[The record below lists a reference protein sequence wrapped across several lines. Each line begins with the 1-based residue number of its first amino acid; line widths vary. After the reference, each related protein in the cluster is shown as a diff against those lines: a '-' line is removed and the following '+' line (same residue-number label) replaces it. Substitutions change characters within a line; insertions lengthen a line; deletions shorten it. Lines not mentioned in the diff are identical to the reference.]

1 MLDIKTHIDPVKG
14 FRVAGIHGGLKADNA
29 LDMALIF
36 SDRPCA
42 TGGVFTTN
50 RVKAAPVLL
59 CQQRLKDGAGNIR
72 AVFVNTKCANAATGA
87 TGLANAQKVT
97 EWIAEHAQVRPE
109 QVLMLSTGV
118 IGTQLPMNKIEP
130 ATEQVFKALGQNWDN
145 AARGI
150 MTTDTRP
157 KLASV
162 RVLTASGEYTIA
174 GIAKGAGMIA
184 PNMATMLGV
193 IVTDAKMNPAQAQS
207 LITSASQLTFN
218 RIVIDGDTSTN
229 DAVILMA
236 SGASGV
242 SLDSATDM
250 VQFQQALIAVCAS
263 LAKAV
268 VRDGE
273 GATKFIT
280 LDIRGAASDADA
292 HAIGNTIAASPL
304 VKTAFFG
311 NDANWGRIIAAAGRA
326 GVEFNPDR
334 ARLHMVKG
342 ETVAR
347 DDQGNEQ
354 LGLLLFE
361 KGMPTKY
368 KEADATATIKE
379 QTIYVTLDCG
389 VGNGRAIVWTC
400 DLSHDYV
407 DINGSYRS

>member
-1 MLDIKTHIDPVKG
+1 MLDVKLTIDPVKG

-29 LDMALIF
+29 LDIALIV

-42 TGGVFTTN
+42 TGAVFTTN

-59 CQQRLKDGAGNIR
+59 CQQRLKDGAGGIR

-87 TGLANAQKVT
+87 TGLSNAQKVT
-97 EWIAEHAQVRPE
+97 EWVAEKAQIKPE

-118 IGTQLPMNKIEP
+118 IGTQLPMSKIEP
-130 ATEQVFKALGQNWDN
+130 AVEQAYKALGQNWN
-145 AARGI
+145 NTAQAI

-157 KLASV
+157 KMASV
-162 RVLTASGEYTIA
+162 LIRTSSGEYTIA
-174 GIAKGAGMIA
+174 GIAKGSGMIA
-184 PNMATMLGV
+184 PNMATMLSV

-207 LITSASQLTFN
+207 LLSSASQLTFN
-218 RIVIDGDTSTN
+218 RIVVDGDTSTN
-229 DAVILMA
+229 DTVILMA

-242 SLDSATDM
+242 QLDSATEM
-250 VQFQQALIAVCAS
+250 LQFQQALTAVCAS
-263 LAKAV
+263 LAKAA

-292 HAIGNTIAASPL
+292 HTIGNTIAASPL

-326 GVEFNPDR
+326 GVNFDPDK
-334 ARLHMVKG
+334 AKLHMVKG
-342 ETVAR
+342 EALAK
-347 DDQGNEQ
+347 DDHSQEIP
-354 LGLLLFE
+354 GLLLFE
-361 KGMPTKY
+361 NGMPTKY

-379 QTIYVTLDCG
+379 TNIYVTLDCG
-389 VGNGRAIVWTC
+389 VGSGRAIVWTC